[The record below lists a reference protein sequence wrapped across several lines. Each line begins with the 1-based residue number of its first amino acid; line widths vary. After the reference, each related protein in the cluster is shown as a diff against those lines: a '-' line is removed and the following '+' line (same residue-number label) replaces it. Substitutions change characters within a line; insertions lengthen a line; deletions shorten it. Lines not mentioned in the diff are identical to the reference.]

1 MTAVDRSR
9 LPEVGDD
16 PAFVFPRI
24 VHHRLPNAVQ
34 VRTIEHHSA
43 PVVTFVVII
52 EGGSGVDADGQH
64 GLMSLTADMVD
75 EGTGTLTAIDV
86 SDAIA
91 RVGGDYDV
99 EVGPDATIFT
109 FTTLVRFAGRAA
121 ALLADLLLRPN
132 LLPKD
137 FERVRQLR
145 LDRLKQLK
153 DLAPATAERSFL
165 RLMYDSHPY
174 GHLSIGN
181 EAALAALTSDDV
193 VRCHQAR
200 YRPYRTTIVAA
211 GALSHVELAAAV
223 ADAFGS
229 WTARDHESAPGQPP
243 ESIEPPVAASRLVV
257 VPREGAAQS
266 ELRIGRLAARRDT
279 ADYASLLVLNSVMG
293 GQFVSRIN
301 LKLREEKGYTY
312 GARTGFDWRRGLAPF
327 VLQAS
332 VHTASTADAVADSLG
347 ELQAIRGARP
357 PSESELS
364 LARAALTRG
373 YPRNFETAQ
382 QVARAV
388 AQLAV
393 FGLPDSYFEEFV
405 PKVRQVTA
413 ADVIEA
419 AERYLDPQ
427 RMVTLVVGDFAA
439 IRSSL
444 DRLGLGE
451 PEIMPPS

>member
-1 MTAVDRSR
+1 VTTVDRSR
-9 LPEVGDD
+9 LPDVGDD

-24 VHHRLPNAVQ
+24 VHHRLPNGVR
-34 VRTIEHHSA
+34 VRTVEHHSA
-43 PVVTFVVII
+43 PVVTFIVIV
-52 EGGSGVDADGQH
+52 EGGSGVDPVGQD

-75 EGTGTLTAIDV
+75 EGTGSLSAIDV

-99 EVGPDATIFT
+99 EVSPDVTMFT
-109 FTTLVRFAGRAA
+109 FTTLARFARRAA
-121 ALLADLLLRPN
+121 ALLADMLLRPN

-145 LDRLKQLK
+145 VDRLKQLK
-153 DLAPATAERSFL
+153 DLAPALAERSFL
-165 RLMYDSHPY
+165 RLMYGSHPY
-174 GHLSIGN
+174 GHLSIGD
-181 EAALAALTSDDV
+181 ETALAALTGDDV

-200 YRPYRTTIVAA
+200 YRPNRTTIVVS
-211 GALSHVELAAAV
+211 GGLSHEDLAAA
-223 ADAFGS
+223 ASDAFGS
-229 WTARDHESAPGQPP
+229 WTARDNGPAQEQAPETMEARSAP
-243 ESIEPPVAASRLVV
+243 SRLVV

-266 ELRIGRLAARRDT
+266 ELRIGHLAARRDT
-279 ADYASLLVLNSVMG
+279 PDYASLLVLNSVMG

-332 VHTASTADAVADSLG
+332 VHTASTADAIADSLQ
-347 ELQAIRGARP
+347 EIEAVRGTRP
-357 PSESELS
+357 PSESELT
-364 LARAALTRG
+364 LAKASLTRG

-405 PKVRQVTA
+405 PRVGRVTGKDVLDVA
-413 ADVIEA
+413 A
-419 AERYLDPQ
+419 RYLDPA
-427 RMVTLVVGDFAA
+427 RMVTLVVGDLAA
-439 IRSSL
+439 ISTSL
-444 DRLGLGE
+444 ETLGLGQVE
-451 PEIMPPS
+451 LLAPS